1 MTDGFMCFVVQSEVE
16 GLLWLLRKKQII
28 EDCKKIFQNKFLR
41 LLYFVLLRNTK
52 YTMNIP
58 YSDNQ
63 VKLARFAKAMG
74 HPARIKIL
82 EILSDRG
89 CCYSGNIADEFPIAL
104 STLSQHLKELKS
116 SGLIQ
121 GEINPPFIKYC
132 INKENWKQAK
142 FLFDIFLSDKSVK
155 ATSCNVG

>member
-1 MTDGFMCFVVQSEVE
+1 
-16 GLLWLLRKKQII
+16 
-28 EDCKKIFQNKFLR
+28 
-41 LLYFVLLRNTK
+41 LRNTK
-52 YTMNIP
+52 YYMKTP

-74 HPARIKIL
+74 NPARIKIL
-82 EILSDRG
+82 EILSERG

-104 STLSQHLKELKS
+104 STLSQHLKELKA

-132 INKENWKQAK
+132 INQENWKQAK
-142 FLFDIFLSDKSVK
+142 VLFDIFLADKSVK

>member
-1 MTDGFMCFVVQSEVE
+1 MM
-16 GLLWLLRKKQII
+16 
-28 EDCKKIFQNKFLR
+28 
-41 LLYFVLLRNTK
+41 
-52 YTMNIP
+52 IP
-58 YSDNQ
+58 YSDDQ

-89 CCYSGNIADEFPIAL
+89 CCYSGNIAEEFPIAL

-116 SGLIQ
+116 AGLIQ

-142 FLFDIFLSDKSVK
+142 LLFDNFLADKSLKVT
-155 ATSCNVG
+155 ACNVG

>member
-1 MTDGFMCFVVQSEVE
+1 MSA
-16 GLLWLLRKKQII
+16 
-28 EDCKKIFQNKFLR
+28 
-41 LLYFVLLRNTK
+41 
-52 YTMNIP
+52 P
-58 YSDNQ
+58 YSDSQ

-74 HPARIKIL
+74 NPARIKIL
-82 EILSDRG
+82 EILSERG

-142 FLFDIFLSDKSVK
+142 LLFDEFLANKIVKS
-155 ATSCNVG
+155 TSCNAEK

>member
-1 MTDGFMCFVVQSEVE
+1 M
-16 GLLWLLRKKQII
+16 
-28 EDCKKIFQNKFLR
+28 KI
-41 LLYFVLLRNTK
+41 
-52 YTMNIP
+52 
-58 YSDNQ
+58 
-63 VKLARFAKAMG
+63 FAKAMG

-104 STLSQHLKELKS
+104 STLSQHLKELKA

-132 INKENWKQAK
+132 INKESWKQAK
-142 FLFDIFLSDKSVK
+142 LLFDSFLEAKPVK
-155 ATSCNVG
+155 PSCDVR